1 MAKQEASRVKLYDK
15 FAKTFSK
22 KIGAELSTLNWR
34 HDGPAVKY
42 VFKINKREIPEMK
55 VTDDDEGGKH
65 LVKTFI
71 NEAPKYPLYHK
82 NFTNAVDAAVAY
94 AEKRGY
100 TIEPGDLSDAL
111 SQAKDSGGGVLTR
124 ARPAKNKTTVVAV
137 PVSKKGKKSK
147 SYLQIQVANLDDRRY
162 ELNTYV

>member
-1 MAKQEASRVKLYDK
+1 
-15 FAKTFSK
+15 
-22 KIGAELSTLNWR
+22 
-34 HDGPAVKY
+34 
-42 VFKINKREIPEMK
+42 MK

-100 TIEPGDLSDAL
+100 TVDPEELSDAL
-111 SQAKDSGGGVLTR
+111 SQALSLR
-124 ARPAKNKTTVVAV
+124 
-137 PVSKKGKKSK
+137 
-147 SYLQIQVANLDDRRY
+147 YLPFGFL
-162 ELNTYV
+162 

>member
-1 MAKQEASRVKLYDK
+1 MR
-15 FAKTFSK
+15 F
-22 KIGAELSTLNWR
+22 
-34 HDGPAVKY
+34 
-42 VFKINKREIPEMK
+42 
-55 VTDDDEGGKH
+55 
-65 LVKTFI
+65 KTFI

-94 AEKRGY
+94 AEKGGY
-100 TIEPGDLSDAL
+100 TVDPEDLSDAL

-147 SYLQIQVANLDDRRY
+147 SYLQIQIANLDDKRY

>member
-1 MAKQEASRVKLYDK
+1 MIR
-15 FAKTFSK
+15 FKTF
-22 KIGAELSTLNWR
+22 
-34 HDGPAVKY
+34 
-42 VFKINKREIPEMK
+42 F
-55 VTDDDEGGKH
+55 
-65 LVKTFI
+65 

-100 TIEPGDLSDAL
+100 TVGILKTCPMLSH
-111 SQAKDSGGGVLTR
+111 KPRIPVVGVLSR

-137 PVSKKGKKSK
+137 PVSKNGKKSK
-147 SYLQIQVANLDDRRY
+147 SYLQIQIANLDDRRY